1 MSPVVKKKRKKI
13 TITSQQLLLVLT
25 AVCAFLLIFTF
36 NTNVFEG
43 VLKQAAGYVVVP
55 FQNGIATIGGYL
67 SDRSDELAQ
76 LKDVLALNKDLQEQ
90 IDQLTIENNQ
100 LQQDRYELN
109 NLRSLYD
116 LDQAYSD
123 YDKIGARVISS
134 ETDNWFSSFTI
145 NKGEEEGVQVDYN
158 VMAGSG
164 LVGRVV
170 SVGPHYAKVISIIS
184 DTSSVSATVL
194 ATSNNLIVSGSLQSV
209 QSDGTILFSQLS
221 DPDKLDLSR
230 AFLSHSGGGISEET
244 LQAMKKEILR
254 CAPFQEV
261 QIIRAGCTISA
272 HCGPKTATVMFMEK

>member
-1 MSPVVKKKRKKI
+1 MLLKGWVNESCSQKETKKI
-13 TITSQQLLLVLT
+13 TILSQRRHF
-25 AVCAFLLIFTF
+25 ACADCSLRFSADFTF

-43 VLKQAAGYVVVP
+43 ILKQAAGYVVVP

-67 SDRSDELAQ
+67 ADRSDELAQ

-184 DTSSVSATVL
+184 DTSSVAQP
-194 ATSNNLIVSGSLQSV
+194 SLQP
-209 QSDGTILFSQLS
+209 QT
-221 DPDKLDLSR
+221 
-230 AFLSHSGGGISEET
+230 T
-244 LQAMKKEILR
+244 
-254 CAPFQEV
+254 
-261 QIIRAGCTISA
+261 
-272 HCGPKTATVMFMEK
+272 